1 MSEYADAFC
10 PDFAVHVPTVYDYE
24 GNISSAFG
32 FKMVDEPENEMVDV
46 CVMDRNH
53 IIRYT
58 CQSSLA
64 LTSISDDLYRIINA
78 NVKETVPE
86 LDLEE
91 SDENYIKD
99 RDFHRK
105 SLVQKLTK
113 TSLSIDYTD
122 EKQKYY
128 ADEKQNQTQKSIQLE
143 NYSSELVQNAE
154 NHQEN
159 AAGQQPKVNGIH
171 DKFILLSELYK
182 IFRC

>member
-1 MSEYADAFC
+1 MNLRPFHYFDINLKSRKRK
-10 PDFAVHVPTVYDYE
+10 PTV
-24 GNISSAFG
+24 F
-32 FKMVDEPENEMVDV
+32 
-46 CVMDRNH
+46 
-53 IIRYT
+53 RYT

-122 EKQKYY
+122 V
-128 ADEKQNQTQKSIQLE
+128 I
-143 NYSSELVQNAE
+143 
-154 NHQEN
+154 
-159 AAGQQPKVNGIH
+159 
-171 DKFILLSELYK
+171 
-182 IFRC
+182 